1 MVMAMKVDDVMSKE
15 VHLAEVPGTRHDLLK
30 IFNKYK
36 VSGFPV
42 VRKDSKELV
51 GLVTSKDLFR
61 RSKETQIAMIMN
73 KNPITCKPGTDLKKA
88 VALMVENHIH
98 RLIVEKDKKV
108 VGMVTPHDVLP
119 IVMKSQIE
127 TPVVNLVKRRC
138 VPVYDETPLFLA
150 WRILKISQSYA
161 LPVLDKKGFLVGLVT
176 DRDFFMAG
184 REGHKVKTE
193 TLGVGEDED
202 MWTWE
207 SLKPMMKV
215 YYEVSDM
222 DMPGKP
228 VKEYMRK
235 DPTTVFINTPA
246 FKAAEK
252 MYKND
257 YRVLPIIDNAEN
269 LVNMVSDLDIIS
281 TLM

>member
-1 MVMAMKVDDVMSKE
+1 MKIDELMSKD
-15 VHLAEVPGTRHDLLK
+15 VAVAMVPGSRHDLLK
-30 IFNKYK
+30 LFNQKK
-36 VSGFPV
+36 ISGFPV
-42 VRKDSKELV
+42 VKKGSNELV

-61 RSKETQIAMIMN
+61 KSKETQIAMIMN
-73 KNPITCKPGTDLKKA
+73 KDPVTCKPGTDLKKA

-98 RLIVEKDKKV
+98 RLIIEKDKKV
-108 VGMVTPHDVLP
+108 VGIVTPHDILP
-119 IVMKSQIE
+119 IVIKEQKE

-138 VPVYDETPLFLA
+138 VPLYEETPLFLA

-161 LPVLDKKGFLVGLVT
+161 LPILDKKGFLIGIIT

-184 REGHKVKTE
+184 REGHKVQTE
-193 TLGVGEDED
+193 SLGVGEDED
-202 MWTWE
+202 MWSWE

-215 YYEVSDM
+215 YYEVTDL
-222 DMPGKP
+222 DMPSEP
-228 VKEYMRK
+228 VKQFMRK
-235 DPTTVFINTPA
+235 DPTTVFTNTQA

-257 YRVLPIIDNAEN
+257 FRVLPIIDSNEN